1 MGVISKN
8 DRKIGRFGSDSSESL
23 HIPHLSEE
31 DEDVGSGSSD
41 IVPPPV
47 NPRTLNRH
55 RRRVRPIPISF
66 GSPRRRPGKKRNRR
80 YENVSQLETLVEDEE
95 LTEISISDFIP
106 EASRGF
112 SSLFENEDA
121 MQVWEEFVNTPED
134 QQDQILS
141 RRKEA
146 SGVNVQ
152 LQSDLIQTGEVAY
165 RRISSGLRNKL
176 KRCRVPLGIVEPI
189 ENELIDFF
197 TKAPTSTYIS
207 GILNSFERLLLHAV
221 AQYYG
226 LIARSIDLVA
236 DNLRVVKISNPCAV
250 FRKPCIMLVEYLDKK
265 RNSPFH

>member
-121 MQVWEEFVNTPED
+121 MQ
-134 QQDQILS
+134 
-141 RRKEA
+141 
-146 SGVNVQ
+146 
-152 LQSDLIQTGEVAY
+152 
-165 RRISSGLRNKL
+165 
-176 KRCRVPLGIVEPI
+176 GIVEPI